1 MNDQDKPHVIIDI
14 GSGYV
19 KAGFAGEE
27 GPRAVFS
34 NVVGRPKAPGILV
47 GSSQEDYFV
56 GSKAEENC
64 GSLILGHPVEHGIVV
79 DWDDLEKVL
88 HHAFTNELGVNPE
101 EHNVLITET
110 SLNPKA
116 NREKLAQLL
125 FETFHVPG
133 LYVANTAVL
142 SLYSAGK
149 FTGVVVEIGDRV
161 AHIVPVCDGAILPD
175 GIQRI
180 NLAGR
185 DLTDYLIKSLSEG
198 GLHLTTDAEREV
210 AKDIKEKLCYVALDF
225 EAELNESKGSSLKYA
240 EYEMPDGSLVTIG
253 SERFRIPEVLFKPS
267 LIGKEFGG
275 IHEQVY
281 QAIQMSDVD
290 VRKDL
295 YQNIVLSGGTTLFA
309 GFPERLT
316 KEVQILA
323 PVAMSRLVE
332 VIAVPER
339 KYCSWIGGSILSSI
353 STFSPMWITKEEY
366 QDAGPSIVHQKCLS
380 EASQPE

>member
-1 MNDQDKPHVIIDI
+1 MDDQNKPHVIIDI
-14 GSGYV
+14 GSSYV

-34 NVVGRPKAPGILV
+34 NVVGRPKAPGIMI
-47 GSSQEDYFV
+47 GSEQKDYFV
-56 GSKAEENC
+56 GSEAEEKR
-64 GSLILGHPVEHGIVV
+64 GSLILRHPVEHGIVE
-79 DWDDLEKVL
+79 DWDDFEKVL
-88 HHAFTNELGVNPE
+88 HHTFTNELRVNPE

-110 SLNPKA
+110 ALNPKV
-116 NREKLAQLL
+116 NREKLTQLL
-125 FETFHVPG
+125 FDTFNVPG

-149 FTGVVVEIGDRV
+149 FTGVVVEIGDGV
-161 AHIVPVCDGAILPD
+161 AHIVPIYDGFVLPRS
-175 GIQRI
+175 IQRI

-185 DLTDYLIKSLSEG
+185 DLTDYLIQILSER
-198 GLHLTTDAEREV
+198 GLHLTTGTEREI

-225 EAELNESKGSSLKYA
+225 DEELADSKSDSSKEAI
-240 EYEMPDGSLVTIG
+240 YEMPDGNVITIG
-253 SERFRIPEVLFKPS
+253 SERFRTPEILFKPS
-267 LIGKEFGG
+267 LIGREFGG

-281 QAIQMSDVD
+281 QAITKSDVD

-309 GFPERLT
+309 GLPERLT
-316 KEVQILA
+316 KEVRKLA
-323 PVAMSRLVE
+323 PPAMSSKVK

-353 STFSPMWITKEEY
+353 STFSSMWITKEEY
-366 QDAGPSIVHQKCLS
+366 QDAGPSIVHQKCL
-380 EASQPE
+380 

>member
-1 MNDQDKPHVIIDI
+1 MDDQNKPHVIIDI
-14 GSGYV
+14 GSSYV

-34 NVVGRPKAPGILV
+34 NVVGRPKAPGIMV
-47 GSSQEDYFV
+47 GSAQEDYFV
-56 GSKAEENC
+56 GSEAEEKRE
-64 GSLILGHPVEHGIVV
+64 SLILRHPVEHGIVE
-79 DWDDLEKVL
+79 DWDDFEKVL
-88 HHAFTNELGVNPE
+88 HHTFTNELRVNPE

-110 SLNPKA
+110 ALNPKV
-116 NREKLAQLL
+116 NREKLTQIL
-125 FETFHVPG
+125 FDTFNVPG

-149 FTGVVVEIGDRV
+149 FTGVVVEIGDGV
-161 AHIVPVCDGAILPD
+161 AHIVPIYDGFVLPRS
-175 GIQRI
+175 IQRI

-185 DLTDYLIKSLSEG
+185 DLTDYLIQILSER
-198 GLHLTTDAEREV
+198 GLHLTTGTEREI

-225 EAELNESKGSSLKYA
+225 DNELDASKTGSSKDA
-240 EYEMPDGSLVTIG
+240 DYEMPDGNVITMG
-253 SERFRIPEVLFKPS
+253 SERFRTPEILFKPS
-267 LIGKEFGG
+267 LIGREFGG

-281 QAIQMSDVD
+281 QAITKSDVD

-309 GFPERLT
+309 GLPERLT
-316 KEVQILA
+316 KEVRKLA
-323 PVAMSRLVE
+323 PPAMSSKVK

-353 STFSPMWITKEEY
+353 STFSSMWITKEEY
-366 QDAGPSIVHQKCLS
+366 QDAGPSIVHQKCL
-380 EASQPE
+380 